1 MRWSERFVD
10 LQIEIPQTARR
21 RGGPAHLGLAALG
34 MAPGGA
40 IVVGSRK
47 KNWFTC
53 TPPSSRAISQFAV
66 AIVPHSPPLPP
77 TPTTHRLWIPL
88 PFSCIR
94 SLSLSDTAGLDVKT
108 GRSAR
113 ETRVSLQHAP
123 RAGPGPPARPQ
134 RYRAIVHAWPFGTRG
149 VLAQARFRVDTAPRA
164 LAWTRRAK
172 AARRESTRACRA
184 CPRLPPH
191 CV

>member
-34 MAPGGA
+34 MAPGAAGGRA
-40 IVVGSRK
+40 RSTQNE
-47 KNWFTC
+47 KNCSHAT
-53 TPPSSRAISQFAV
+53 RAISQFAV

-88 PFSCIR
+88 PFSCIP